1 MRLITSCVNNSY
13 VCICAVSASHYIF
26 YFAFFCNKCNAKSE
40 HVCVIFIAHE
50 YNCYIHFC
58 CRGTLES
65 FTQIHRLTVRPL
77 SEDLHW
83 RGVARGNRKQ
93 Q

>member
-1 MRLITSCVNNSY
+1 MLILPPTIFSTSPSSATSVMQRVNMY
-13 VCICAVSASHYIF
+13 VLYTH
-26 YFAFFCNKCNAKSE
+26 E
-40 HVCVIFIAHE
+40 H
-50 YNCYIHFC
+50 NCYIHFC